1 MNKVINFV
9 LRIIVKRDTLNRK
22 KKAKFILLKITFLLL
37 RLKDRLKD

>member
-22 KKAKFILLKITFLLL
+22 KKAKFMVSKRIFLLL